1 MNKFRWESEW
11 NHWDLRAHN
20 LDIRDFRLIFWF
32 FEFLFILRGNQSES
46 ESEKNRA
53 IEWVMTHGFRNS
65 GSKII
70 EIPLRFCR
78 IWRFLNEIQ
87 NMSGNQ
93 VILRFFSKFSSK
105 MMPFFINTFKTKLSE
120 NYSRIII
127 NSWFPAEFDRI
138 RRGWGPDNCF
148 RAYWLSSACL

>member
-1 MNKFRWESEW
+1 MPKSGFPTGDLRLFLDFPEVRGIKILITSSSFYNWREEW
-11 NHWDLRAHN
+11 SQWKNWDLRAHN

-32 FEFLFILRGNQSES
+32 CEFLFILRGNQSES

-120 NYSRIII
+120 N
-127 NSWFPAEFDRI
+127 
-138 RRGWGPDNCF
+138 
-148 RAYWLSSACL
+148 